1 MNTNLCMY
9 SEIMHF
15 IYIYII
21 IYIIQLYY
29 VLYFKI
35 TKKSYDRYLMI
46 DSKNK
51 KFYYYVNV

>member
-15 IYIYII
+15 IFKLL
-21 IYIIQLYY
+21 IQLYY

-35 TKKSYDRYLMI
+35 IKKSYDRF
-46 DSKNK
+46 K
-51 KFYYYVNV
+51 KQKVLLLCKCIKIK